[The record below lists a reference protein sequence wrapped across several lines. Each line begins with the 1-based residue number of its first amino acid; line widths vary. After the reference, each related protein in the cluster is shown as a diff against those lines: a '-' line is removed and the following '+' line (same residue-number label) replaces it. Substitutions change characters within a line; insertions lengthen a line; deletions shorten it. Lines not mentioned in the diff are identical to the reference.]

1 MKLSGKHKFKASSAQ
16 VFRAI
21 LNPDVLKSCIPGC
34 SSVEYVDANRLR
46 ASITTQLP
54 GLKGPYMVV
63 INIANRQ
70 EPSHLEL
77 QVQRKGTG
85 GSINSVSQINLQDE
99 AGSALLTYSANA
111 ELEGPISMANNPIGK
126 TIVESSLNSFF
137 KNLDKAI
144 S

>member
-1 MKLSGKHKFKASSAQ
+1 
-16 VFRAI
+16 
-21 LNPDVLKSCIPGC
+21 
-34 SSVEYVDANRLR
+34 
-46 ASITTQLP
+46 
-54 GLKGPYMVV
+54 
-63 INIANRQ
+63 
-70 EPSHLEL
+70 
-77 QVQRKGTG
+77 VQRKGTG